1 MHTYCIKESRYAH
14 FQLKLCI
21 TASITHRYWDN
32 KCANA
37 HLISNVCVSALVKR
51 WPTPECERKILVQTR
66 LVS

>member
-21 TASITHRYWDN
+21 TASLTHRYCIK

-37 HLISNVCVSALVKR
+37 HFGY
-51 WPTPECERKILVQTR
+51 
-66 LVS
+66 